1 MREMQSPSDSGLNAL
16 LGPGSVVEGKLSF
29 KGQVRI
35 EGTFTGEITTTDL
48 LIVGETAKVSANINC
63 GSVVV
68 NGEVLGNIKASDS
81 IELKRPARVKGD
93 LAAPALSIEKG
104 VIFEGQSMMLN
115 GGMNLVSVNRRD
127 GGPKARGRAKDQDHR
142 GPDSD

>member
-1 MREMQSPSDSGLNAL
+1 MRELQTPADAGLNAL

-68 NGEVLGNIKASDS
+68 NGEVIGNIKASES
-81 IELKRPARVKGD
+81 IELHKPARVKGN

-104 VIFEGQSMMLN
+104 VVFEGQSMMLN
-115 GGMNLVSVNRRD
+115 GGIDLVGFSRRESA
-127 GGPKARGRAKDQDHR
+127 PTAKGRAKDQDR
-142 GPDSD
+142 RRPDAD

>member
-1 MREMQSPSDSGLNAL
+1 MREPQSPADAGLNAL

-68 NGEVLGNIKASDS
+68 NGEVIGNIKASDS
-81 IELKRPARVKGD
+81 IELHKPARVKGD

-104 VIFEGQSMMLN
+104 VVFEGQSMMLN
-115 GGMNLVSVNRRD
+115 GGLNPARLGRPL
-127 GGPKARGRAKDQDHR
+127 GPAAGKGRANALEH
-142 GPDSD
+142 PSPV

>member
-1 MREMQSPSDSGLNAL
+1 M

-35 EGTFTGEITTTDL
+35 EGMFTGEITTTDL
-48 LIVGETAKVSANINC
+48 LVVGETAKVSANINC

-68 NGEVLGNIKASDS
+68 NGEVIGNIKASDS
-81 IELKRPARVKGD
+81 IELHKPARVKGD

-104 VIFEGQSMMLN
+104 VVFEGKSMMLN
-115 GGMNLVSVNRRD
+115 GGINLVSLSGRD
-127 GGPKARGRAKDQDHR
+127 SAPKARGRAKDQDHR

>member
-1 MREMQSPSDSGLNAL
+1 MRELQSPADAGLNAL

-35 EGTFTGEITTTDL
+35 EGMFTGEVTTTDL
-48 LIVGETAKVSANINC
+48 LVVGETAKVSANINC

-68 NGEVLGNIKASDS
+68 NGEVIGNIKASDS
-81 IELKRPARVKGD
+81 IELHKPARVKGD

-104 VIFEGQSMMLN
+104 VVFEGKSMMLN
-115 GGMNLVSVNRRD
+115 GGINLVSLSGRD
-127 GGPKARGRAKDQDHR
+127 SAPKARGRAKDQDLR

>member
-1 MREMQSPSDSGLNAL
+1 MREPQSPSDTGLNAL
-16 LGPGSVVEGKLSF
+16 LGRGWVVEGKLSF

-35 EGTFTGEITTTDL
+35 EGTFTGEITPADL

-68 NGEVLGNIKASDS
+68 NGEVVGNIKASDS
-81 IELKRPARVKGD
+81 IELHKPARVKGD

-104 VIFEGQSMMLN
+104 VVFEGKSMMLN
-115 GGMNLVSVNRRD
+115 GGINL
-127 GGPKARGRAKDQDHR
+127 GTLGGRACA
-142 GPDSD
+142 

>member
-1 MREMQSPSDSGLNAL
+1 MREPQSPADAGLNAL

-68 NGEVLGNIKASDS
+68 NGEVIGNIKASDS
-81 IELKRPARVKGD
+81 IELHKPARVKGD

-104 VIFEGQSMMLN
+104 VVFEGQSMMLN
-115 GGMNLVSVNRRD
+115 GGINLVSFDRREHA
-127 GGPKARGRAKDQDHR
+127 PKPRSRAKDQDHR

>member
-1 MREMQSPSDSGLNAL
+1 MREPQSPADAGLNAL
-16 LGPGSVVEGKLSF
+16 LGPGSVVEGKLGF

-68 NGEVLGNIKASDS
+68 NGEVIGNIKASDS
-81 IELKRPARVKGD
+81 IELHKPARVKGD

-104 VIFEGQSMMLN
+104 VVFEGKSMMLN
-115 GGMNLVSVNRRD
+115 GGDKLVCL
-127 GGPKARGRAKDQDHR
+127 GGLGRAAQ
-142 GPDSD
+142 GPGRA

>member
-1 MREMQSPSDSGLNAL
+1 MREPQSPADAGLNAL

-68 NGEVLGNIKASDS
+68 NGEQGDVGAVDEIHQAPHLVRHFRGGVLIL
-81 IELKRPARVKGD
+81 ELQEPRQRINHQHARAGGVERF
-93 LAAPALSIEKG
+93 LHAA
-104 VIFEGQSMMLN
+104 
-115 GGMNLVSVNRRD
+115 
-127 GGPKARGRAKDQDHR
+127 RA
-142 GPDSD
+142 

>member
-1 MREMQSPSDSGLNAL
+1 MREPQSPSDTGLNAL

-68 NGEVLGNIKASDS
+68 NGEVVGNIKASES
-81 IELKRPARVKGD
+81 IELHKPARVKGD
-93 LAAPALSIEKG
+93 LSAPSLSIEKG
-104 VIFEGQSMMLN
+104 VVFEGQSMMLN
-115 GGMNLVSVNRRD
+115 GGVNLVSFNRRE
-127 GGPKARGRAKDQDHR
+127 GPPKARGRAKDQEGR
-142 GPDSD
+142 TPDAD